1 MKKLL
6 FIIIFALNWVSI
18 SQAKVIDLYCE
29 FIEGK
34 AEQKDEI
41 ENYSIT
47 DYTVH
52 QKFSE
57 HFRGVRVK
65 IDITK
70 KKYLK
75 YQMRIF
81 HQKILKQ
88 FLIMMKYGFIGKN

>member
-1 MKKLL
+1 MQNNFVIFINMKKIF
-6 FIIIFALNWVSI
+6 FIIIFTLSWVNI

-41 ENYSIT
+41 QNYSTT

-52 QKFSE
+52 QKFNE

-65 IDITK
+65 IDISK
-70 KKYLK
+70 KKVLK
-75 YQMRIF
+75 ISTIRI
-81 HQKILKQ
+81 IV
-88 FLIMMKYGFIGKN
+88 